1 MSNAISLTH
10 NKYYSWCRNNLFSS
24 WVNGI
29 ITILSVYFIYEL
41 SSFFLNWTIFEAD
54 FVNNFRGEK
63 ITDRTFCS
71 KILNLANMGLAGQLL

>member
-1 MSNAISLTH
+1 MSASISLTH

-24 WVNGI
+24 WINGI
-29 ITILSVYFIYEL
+29 ITILSIYFIYEV

-63 ITDRTFCS
+63 
-71 KILNLANMGLAGQLL
+71 NN